1 MMGNNTQPPTDFI
14 GNLLDGQDI
23 MQILHI
29 SQRTLQTLRS
39 NGTMPY
45 TRIGNKIYY
54 LRSDLEKLLHD
65 NYTMFKIR
73 ERYDDRNK

>member
-1 MMGNNTQPPTDFI
+1 MMENNTPTDFI

>member
-1 MMGNNTQPPTDFI
+1 MENNTPTPTDFI

-54 LRSDLEKLLHD
+54 LRSDLEKLLRD

>member
-1 MMGNNTQPPTDFI
+1 MESNTQLPTDFI

-54 LRSDLEKLLHD
+54 LRSDLEKFLHD

>member
-1 MMGNNTQPPTDFI
+1 
-14 GNLLDGQDI
+14 
-23 MQILHI
+23 
-29 SQRTLQTLRS
+29 
-39 NGTMPY
+39 MPY